1 MFAENL
7 GTVPPNSAIMV
18 VTDGSNRYE
27 IPLQSNYQKNG
38 AVRLRKVKRLA
49 SVDGK

>member
-7 GTVPPNSAIMV
+7 GTIPPNSAIMIV
-18 VTDGSNRYE
+18 KDGSNRYE

-38 AVRLRKVKRLA
+38 AVRLKRVQKPALA
-49 SVDGK
+49 VSK